1 LIRLRAS
8 WDCGWCGVELAPTLK
23 SLKSEYDWRGE
34 VRPTMTK
41 IDPEKERERL
51 AAAYGAMSDLELQ
64 RVGSDPGALTDWAFE
79 ALREELN
86 RRGLDWAGKDMPI
99 PSKMVHVEA
108 EVELGN
114 KPVILR
120 RYRDMPAAFVEKSV
134 LEDAGIECYLQD
146 DNVVRMDW
154 LWSNAM
160 GGIKLIV
167 REKDAEE
174 AESILSHGSVSES
187 AGGVGEE

>member
-1 LIRLRAS
+1 MA
-8 WDCGWCGVELAPTLK
+8 
-23 SLKSEYDWRGE
+23 
-34 VRPTMTK
+34 K
-41 IDPEKERERL
+41 IDPEKERTRL
-51 AAAYGAMSDLELQ
+51 AALYAAMSDLELQ
-64 RVGSDPGALTDWAFE
+64 KAGGDPGALTDWAFE
-79 ALREELN
+79 TLREEMQK
-86 RRGLDWAGKDMPI
+86 RGLDWAGKDLPI
-99 PSKMVHVEA
+99 PSKMAHVEGEA
-108 EVELGN
+108 DLGN
-114 KPVILR
+114 EPVILR

-174 AESILSHGSVSES
+174 AEKVLSQAPLPEQTDGSREDS
-187 AGGVGEE
+187 

>member
-1 LIRLRAS
+1 MA
-8 WDCGWCGVELAPTLK
+8 
-23 SLKSEYDWRGE
+23 
-34 VRPTMTK
+34 K
-41 IDPEKERERL
+41 IDPEQERERL
-51 AAAYGAMSDLELQ
+51 AAVYAAMSDLELQ
-64 RVGSDPGALTDWAFE
+64 KVGSDPGALTDWAFE

-86 RRGLDWAGKDMPI
+86 KRRLDWAGKNMPI

-108 EVELGN
+108 EVDLGN

-167 REKDAEE
+167 RENDAEE
-174 AESILSHGSVSES
+174 AEKILSQGPPIEQEDGSGQVS
-187 AGGVGEE
+187 

>member
-1 LIRLRAS
+1 MAR
-8 WDCGWCGVELAPTLK
+8 
-23 SLKSEYDWRGE
+23 
-34 VRPTMTK
+34 

-51 AAAYGAMSDLELQ
+51 AALYAAMNDLELQ
-64 RVGSDPGALTDWAFE
+64 KVGANPGALTDWAFE
-79 ALREELN
+79 TLRDEMEK
-86 RRGLDWAGKDMPI
+86 RGLDWAGKSLPI
-99 PSKMVHVEA
+99 PSQMPHVEA
-108 EVELGN
+108 EADLGN
-114 KPVILR
+114 EPVILR

-134 LEDAGIECYLQD
+134 LEGAGIECYLQD

-174 AESILSHGSVSES
+174 AEKVLSQGPLLEQTEGSREDS
-187 AGGVGEE
+187 